1 MKMSGNTILVTG
13 GTSGIGRVLAR
24 ALHDRDN
31 RVIVAG
37 RRQALLDEV
46 TAGHDRMVGMRLD
59 LDDRASLPRFAD
71 DVRARFPKLNVLVA
85 NAGISSEEDLTG
97 GWDMPAAEAMI
108 ETNILGTLRV
118 ISAILPGLSQQ
129 RPDASI
135 IVTTSNLAFVPKA
148 IYPTYCATKAFL
160 HSWLQSL
167 RHQLRN
173 IPVEVLELAPPYV
186 RTELTGEQ
194 QASDPRGMSVD
205 GYVAEVMGLLDAGD
219 HRGGEI
225 LVERARDARAAEREG
240 RYDALFAAMNPA

>member
-13 GTSGIGRVLAR
+13 GTSGIGRALAQ
-24 ALHDRDN
+24 ALHDRGN

-37 RRQALLDEV
+37 RRQALLDDV
-46 TAGHDRMVGMRLD
+46 TAGRDRMVGMRLD
-59 LDDRASLPRFAD
+59 LDDSASLPCFAD
-71 DVRARFPKLNVLVA
+71 DVRARFPELNVLVA
-85 NAGISSEEDLTG
+85 NAGISSQEDLTG
-97 GWDMPAAEAMI
+97 GWDLSAAEAMVG
-108 ETNILGTLRV
+108 TNILGTLRV
-118 ISAILPGLSQQ
+118 VGALLPDLTQ

-148 IYPTYCATKAFL
+148 AYPTYCATKAFL

-194 QASDPRGMSVD
+194 QASDPRGLPVD
-205 GYVAEVMGLLDAGD
+205 AYVAEVMGLLDAGD
-219 HRGGEI
+219 HVGGEI
-225 LVERARDARAAEREG
+225 LVERARDARIAERKG
-240 RYDALFAAMNPA
+240 RYDALFSAMNPA